1 MGKTSDLRDF
11 ERGMIVGA
19 RRAGSSISETATLLG
34 FSRTTISRVYREWCD
49 KQKTSS
55 QRQSC
60 GRKQLVDERGRMRME
75 RIVQAN
81 SRATNR
87 QITAQYN
94 SGAQNGISERTT
106 RRSLSRMGYSSRR
119 PRRANE
125 EWKNIACVDTVRELV
140 LDNCSSNEGKIEGLT
155 AEFVNLEF
163 LSLINVGLISASNL
177 PKLGKLK
184 KLELSDNRISGGLD
198 VLAEKLPNLTHL
210 NLSGNKLKDISTL
223 EPLKKLDSLKCL
235 DLFNCEV
242 TNLNDYRE
250 NVFKLLPQLTYLDG
264 YDVEDREASDVDGVD
279 NDDEGENDEEEDFDE
294 EDDEVS
300 GDEEEEDLGIDDEDD
315 DDDVET
321 VQGEKRRESESL
333 TMIMSKKRKPIK
345 LPTPSLSTLTPTHTL
360 PTPHLSPSFEP
371 LCGERLY
378 RKGGSSGAASAPW
391 NREPSSRRAPLLIP
405 QFHCQ
410 LPLYVYLCEDFGT
423 GTLSSFGSVLLIFC
437 WMNYEEKVVVGFI
450 SSLFIFSVIF
460 FPNKMYCYS
469 NCAKSELRFSV
480 AACCTNQGCNDKCLL
495 LNSC

>member
-19 RRAGSSISETATLLG
+19 RRAGSSISETAALLG
-34 FSRTTISRVYREWCD
+34 FSRTTVSRVYREWCD

-81 SRATNR
+81 RRATNR

-125 EWKNIACVDTVRELV
+125 EWENIACVDTVRELV

-155 AEFVNLEF
+155 EEFVNLKF
-163 LSLINVGLISASNL
+163 LSLINVDLISVTNL
-177 PKLGKLK
+177 PRLEKLK

-223 EPLKKLDSLKCL
+223 EPLKKLDSLKSL

-250 NVFKLLPQLTYLDG
+250 SVFKLLPQLTYLDG
-264 YDVEDREASDVDGVD
+264 YDVEDREAPDSDGEVNGD
-279 NDDEGENDEEEDFDE
+279 DDEEGNEDGKEHFDEDDGDEEEGVVGE
-294 EDDEVS
+294 EDEVS
-300 GDEEEEDLGIDDEDD
+300 GDKEEEDIGIDDEDND
-315 DDDVET
+315 EDVKA
-321 VQGEKRRESESL
+321 VQGEKR
-333 TMIMSKKRKPIK
+333 K
-345 LPTPSLSTLTPTHTL
+345 
-360 PTPHLSPSFEP
+360 
-371 LCGERLY
+371 
-378 RKGGSSGAASAPW
+378 
-391 NREPSSRRAPLLIP
+391 REP
-405 QFHCQ
+405 
-410 LPLYVYLCEDFGT
+410 D
-423 GTLSSFGSVLLIFC
+423 
-437 WMNYEEKVVVGFI
+437 
-450 SSLFIFSVIF
+450 
-460 FPNKMYCYS
+460 
-469 NCAKSELRFSV
+469 
-480 AACCTNQGCNDKCLL
+480 DDD
-495 LNSC
+495 

>member
-184 KLELSDNRISGGLD
+184 KVRELVLDNCRSNEGEIEGLTEEFVNLEFLSLINVGLFSVSNLPKLGKLKKLELSDNRISGGLD

-210 NLSGNKLKDISTL
+210 NLSGNKLKEFSTL

-279 NDDEGENDEEEDFDE
+279 NDDEGWQPFCFFPHVLREYKKINS
-294 EDDEVS
+294 VVI
-300 GDEEEEDLGIDDEDD
+300 L
-315 DDDVET
+315 VE
-321 VQGEKRRESESL
+321 
-333 TMIMSKKRKPIK
+333 
-345 LPTPSLSTLTPTHTL
+345 
-360 PTPHLSPSFEP
+360 
-371 LCGERLY
+371 C
-378 RKGGSSGAASAPW
+378 
-391 NREPSSRRAPLLIP
+391 
-405 QFHCQ
+405 
-410 LPLYVYLCEDFGT
+410 
-423 GTLSSFGSVLLIFC
+423 LSSVAQLVECGACNGIS
-437 WMNYEEKVVVGFI
+437 GFDSRDHPYVQCI
-450 SSLFIFSVIF
+450 HTTLQVTL
-460 FPNKMYCYS
+460 
-469 NCAKSELRFSV
+469 AKSI
-480 AACCTNQGCNDKCLL
+480 C
-495 LNSC
+495 

>member
-19 RRAGSSISETATLLG
+19 RRAGSSVSETAALLG
-34 FSRTTISRVYREWCD
+34 FSRTTVSRVYREWCD

-55 QRQSC
+55 QRQLC

-75 RIVQAN
+75 KIVKAN

-155 AEFVNLEF
+155 AEFVSLEF

-177 PKLGKLK
+177 PKLEKLK

-223 EPLKKLDSLKCL
+223 EPLG
-235 DLFNCEV
+235 
-242 TNLNDYRE
+242 NLSYPRGCS
-250 NVFKLLPQLTYLDG
+250 KTLP
-264 YDVEDREASDVDGVD
+264 A
-279 NDDEGENDEEEDFDE
+279 
-294 EDDEVS
+294 
-300 GDEEEEDLGIDDEDD
+300 
-315 DDDVET
+315 
-321 VQGEKRRESESL
+321 EKRYSEWTS
-333 TMIMSKKRKPIK
+333 S
-345 LPTPSLSTLTPTHTL
+345 PTHEAC
-360 PTPHLSPSFEP
+360 TPF
-371 LCGERLY
+371 
-378 RKGGSSGAASAPW
+378 
-391 NREPSSRRAPLLIP
+391 
-405 QFHCQ
+405 
-410 LPLYVYLCEDFGT
+410 T
-423 GTLSSFGSVLLIFC
+423 T
-437 WMNYEEKVVVGFI
+437 
-450 SSLFIFSVIF
+450 
-460 FPNKMYCYS
+460 
-469 NCAKSELRFSV
+469 SEYITR
-480 AACCTNQGCNDKCLL
+480 
-495 LNSC
+495 

>member
-140 LDNCSSNEGKIEGLT
+140 LDNCRSNEGKIKGLT
-155 AEFVNLEF
+155 EEFVNLEF
-163 LSLINVGLISASNL
+163 LSLINVGLISVSNL
-177 PKLGKLK
+177 PKFEKLK

-198 VLAEKLPNLTHL
+198 VLAEKLPILSHL
-210 NLSGNKLKDISTL
+210 NLSGNKLKDISML
-223 EPLKKLDSLKCL
+223 EPLKKLDSLKSL

-250 NVFKLLPQLTYLDG
+250 SVFKLLPQLTYLDG
-264 YDVEDREASDVDGVD
+264 YDVEDREATDSDGEVDD
-279 NDDEGENDEEEDFDE
+279 DDDEGEDEDGEEEDFDE
-294 EDDEVS
+294 DDDYEEEGVVVGEDDEIS
-300 GDEEEEDLGIDDEDD
+300 RDKEEEDLGIDGEVDED
-315 DDDVET
+315 VKA
-321 VQGEKRRESESL
+321 VQGEKR
-333 TMIMSKKRKPIK
+333 MQ
-345 LPTPSLSTLTPTHTL
+345 
-360 PTPHLSPSFEP
+360 EP
-371 LCGERLY
+371 
-378 RKGGSSGAASAPW
+378 
-391 NREPSSRRAPLLIP
+391 
-405 QFHCQ
+405 
-410 LPLYVYLCEDFGT
+410 D
-423 GTLSSFGSVLLIFC
+423 
-437 WMNYEEKVVVGFI
+437 NYEKKTTSYQVTNPFPLHPDTHPAYTT
-450 SSLFIFSVIF
+450 SL
-460 FPNKMYCYS
+460 PQ
-469 NCAKSELRFSV
+469 L
-480 AACCTNQGCNDKCLL
+480 
-495 LNSC
+495 

>member
-19 RRAGSSISETATLLG
+19 RRAGSSISETAALLG
-34 FSRTTISRVYREWCD
+34 FSRTTVSRVYREWCD

-75 RIVQAN
+75 RIVQTN
-81 SRATNR
+81 RRATNR

-125 EWKNIACVDTVRELV
+125 EWENIACVDTVRELV

-155 AEFVNLEF
+155 EEFVNLEF
-163 LSLINVGLISASNL
+163 LSLINVGLISVSNL
-177 PKLGKLK
+177 PKLEKLK

-223 EPLKKLDSLKCL
+223 EPLKKLDSLKSL

-250 NVFKLLPQLTYLDG
+250 SVFKLLPQLTYLDG
-264 YDVEDREASDVDGVD
+264 YDAEDREATDSDGEVDD
-279 NDDEGENDEEEDFDE
+279 DDDEGEDEDVEEEDFDE
-294 EDDEVS
+294 EDDDYEEEGVVVGEDDEIS
-300 GDEEEEDLGIDDEDD
+300 GVKEEEDLGIDGEVDEDEIKA
-315 DDDVET
+315 VK
-321 VQGEKRRESESL
+321 GEKR
-333 TMIMSKKRKPIK
+333 MQ
-345 LPTPSLSTLTPTHTL
+345 
-360 PTPHLSPSFEP
+360 EP
-371 LCGERLY
+371 D
-378 RKGGSSGAASAPW
+378 
-391 NREPSSRRAPLLIP
+391 N
-405 QFHCQ
+405 
-410 LPLYVYLCEDFGT
+410 DD
-423 GTLSSFGSVLLIFC
+423 
-437 WMNYEEKVVVGFI
+437 YEEKTTAYQVTNPFPLHPDTHPAYAT
-450 SSLFIFSVIF
+450 SLSQ
-460 FPNKMYCYS
+460 
-469 NCAKSELRFSV
+469 L
-480 AACCTNQGCNDKCLL
+480 
-495 LNSC
+495 